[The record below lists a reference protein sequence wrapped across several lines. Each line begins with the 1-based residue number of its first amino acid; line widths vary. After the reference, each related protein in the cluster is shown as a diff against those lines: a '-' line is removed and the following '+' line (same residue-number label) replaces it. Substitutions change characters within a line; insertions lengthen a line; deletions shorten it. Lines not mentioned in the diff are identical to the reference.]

1 MKTKH
6 TTGNWIAKEGQIY
19 PQETGKT
26 LAFVPY
32 FDEEDEEQQANL
44 MLIAAAP
51 LLLHAC
57 KFLVGIM
64 TSENKEFYQRHV
76 HAFNLG
82 REAIEKATKY

>member
-6 TTGNWIAKEGQIY
+6 TRGTWIAKEGQIY

-26 LAFVPY
+26 LALVPY
-32 FDEEDEEQQANL
+32 FDKEDEEQEANSK
-44 MLIAAAP
+44 LIAAAP
-51 LLLHAC
+51 DLLHAC

-64 TSENKEFYQRHV
+64 TSEDKEFYQRHI

-82 REAIEKATKY
+82 RDAIEKATRY